1 MFDFLVGNDLL
12 SALLAFVIVLIPAV
26 IIHEL
31 GHFFAGKAVG
41 ITILEF
47 GIGFPPR
54 IGKLFTWGE
63 TEFTLNLIPL
73 GGFVRPLG
81 EDIVRPTTEG
91 FEAKDK
97 IESGEIDRDNP
108 YYAELRELKA
118 RGYTEVKSVYDVKPL
133 PRIFFMAAG
142 ALANFVFAIAIFVLV
157 GLVGLPTEVG
167 TRMGLAEVMPDSAMA
182 AAGFHQGDWIRR
194 INDEYISSQFDMI
207 ETLTANAGETATA
220 LISRPVNPEDENTDF
235 QDETIE
241 FVITPELVAEWT
253 STASYVRVSSVSEG
267 SPAAEAGIEAG
278 DLIYQFADE
287 SMLTIFDPSVRI
299 QEPTQA
305 SAGENVTLTILRD
318 GEAIT
323 LDLVPRLNPPAGEGR
338 MGIGIRSEYTNPAQS
353 FIFIQN
359 PEIDYIPQ
367 SLGTSLNYGVE
378 STGEILGL
386 ILEFPSRMLRGE
398 TEPGENRIVSVV
410 AVSQWGGEL
419 LQDSVEDQQISTFLR
434 YMGLI
439 SIALGFTNLLPIPA
453 LDGGRILFAVIELIR
468 GKPISPEREGFVH
481 MVGLILLLSLS
492 VLLIIND
499 LANPITDL
507 LP

>member
-1 MFDFLVGNDLL
+1 MFDFLVGNDFL
-12 SALLAFVIVLIPAV
+12 SAILAFVIVLIPAV

-54 IGKLFTWGE
+54 IAKLFTWRE
-63 TEFTLNLIPL
+63 TEFTFNLIPL

-97 IESGEIDRDNP
+97 INDGEIDRDNP

-142 ALANFVFAIAIFVLV
+142 ALANFLFAVVLFIGV
-157 GLVGLPTEVG
+157 GLVGLETEVG
-167 TRMGLAEVMPDSAMA
+167 TRLGLVEVEPDSAMA
-182 AAGFHQGDWIRR
+182 TAGFERGDWIRR
-194 INDEYISSQFDMI
+194 INDEYILSQFDFI
-207 ETLTANAGETATA
+207 EILESNEGQTLTAS
-220 LISRPVNPEDENTDF
+220 ISRPENPADENTSFLDLEFDF
-235 QDETIE
+235 T
-241 FVITPELVAEWT
+241 VTPELVAEWQT
-253 STASYVRVSSVSEG
+253 TASYVRVSRVVEG
-267 SPAAEAGIEAG
+267 SPADLAGIEAG
-278 DLIYQFADE
+278 DLIYQFNDISVLE
-287 SMLTIFDPSVRI
+287 SFDPGMEL
-299 QEPTQA
+299 QNMTGGA
-305 SAGENVTLTILRD
+305 AGTEIELTLLRD
-318 GEAIT
+318 GESIT
-323 LDLVPRLNPPAGEGR
+323 TSLTPRVDPPPGEGR
-338 MGIGIRSEYTNPAQS
+338 MGIGIRSEYSNQS
-353 FIFIQN
+353 ESFVYIQS
-359 PEIDYIPQ
+359 PEVDYIPQ
-367 SLGTSLNYGVE
+367 PFGESVQYGFE
-378 STGEILGL
+378 STGEVLGL
-386 ILEFPSRMLRGE
+386 IIEFPSRLIRGE

-410 AVSQWGGEL
+410 AVSQWGGEI

-499 LANPITDL
+499 IANPVTDL